1 LENYE
6 EYYKNIFTKRNINI
20 LNKMDDENKRRLE
33 DKIMK
38 IISVK

>member
-1 LENYE
+1 MENYE